1 MCKLVSTKGV
11 LYSCLR
17 IAQHNGVI
25 EETHPLQ
32 VSVNIAYYLPGYSL
46 IESQSSDWTSYLFSN
61 SRLHSPG
68 RLHLQNSY
76 SWFLWPYPFSSV
88 CHFTQALSQPPLSEL
103 YHTPSYVNSHLPW
116 SLSLYFLM
124 SGIESGSEYCVPDKA
139 RTGRGWH
146 FAGKNLKGLDNIFP
160 DVYRLMCLIP
170 WLL

>member
-46 IESQSSDWTSYLFSN
+46 IESQSSD
-61 SRLHSPG
+61 
-68 RLHLQNSY
+68 
-76 SWFLWPYPFSSV
+76 
-88 CHFTQALSQPPLSEL
+88 
-103 YHTPSYVNSHLPW
+103 W

-170 WLL
+170 